1 MAFHLLEM
9 LNLLQ
14 QVWKRYI
21 MLTLWTFTVVLLD
34 WSPSC
39 LRYKCACDKI
49 LLDAH
54 VTSDKVWFRSVFSV
68 QPETLCIEPDE
79 EWQH

>member
-1 MAFHLLEM
+1 M
-9 LNLLQ
+9 LNCSKSLKKIYFVDTLNIYSS
-14 QVWKRYI
+14 VA
-21 MLTLWTFTVVLLD
+21 LTGVPAVYVINVAF
-34 WSPSC
+34 
-39 LRYKCACDKI
+39 DKI